1 MTPRVRRRYIRR
13 ALIGCDA
20 RAGIIDLRPHRP
32 SRLIEP
38 EEERIRPG
46 LPRDISFRTAL
57 LLYGWDVTQTREYSA
72 ETRAQI
78 DDAWERPEVA
88 RGGGIPLWDRD
99 ARWLA
104 ELRRIEV
111 PWATEVLVLPYLY
124 WATVRS

>member
-1 MTPRVRRRYIRR
+1 
-13 ALIGCDA
+13 
-20 RAGIIDLRPHRP
+20 
-32 SRLIEP
+32 
-38 EEERIRPG
+38 
-46 LPRDISFRTAL
+46 L

-88 RGGGIPLWDRD
+88 RAGGTPLWDRD

-104 ELRRIEV
+104 ELRRVEV
-111 PWATEVLVLPYLY
+111 PWATEVLALPYLY